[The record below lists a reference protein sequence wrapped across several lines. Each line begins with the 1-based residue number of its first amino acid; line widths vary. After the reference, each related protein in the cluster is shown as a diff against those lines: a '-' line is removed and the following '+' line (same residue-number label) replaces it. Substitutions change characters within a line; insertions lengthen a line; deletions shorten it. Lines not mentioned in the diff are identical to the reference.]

1 MRLKL
6 NRHQILKKYYY
17 ILLTIDFIPKHKLF
31 FKGLSIHLLCDRAAE
46 SLQILLFRNEGKT
59 LHQPVIKSV
68 MAKLKTN
75 VLYGVFSIDLFCKI
89 TTSKRQLQMM
99 ASDPMTPNIMLR
111 PVVILTLN
119 SLQSLPSVVKSG
131 FPNGW
136 HCLHLFRQVH
146 LLLLLFMLY
155 SQLFAVWP
163 IRYCSIF
170 REWIVFIYTSKTSAG

>member
-1 MRLKL
+1 MHLKL
-6 NRHQILKKYYY
+6 NRLQILKKYY
-17 ILLTIDFIPKHKLF
+17 ILLAVQFLPKHKLF
-31 FKGLSIHLLCDRAAE
+31 FKGLSTHLLCDRADE
-46 SLQILLFRNEGKT
+46 MLQILLFGNKGKT

-119 SLQSLPSVVKSG
+119 SLQSLPFVVKSRFSSG
-131 FPNGW
+131 
-136 HCLHLFRQVH
+136 
-146 LLLLLFMLY
+146 
-155 SQLFAVWP
+155 
-163 IRYCSIF
+163 
-170 REWIVFIYTSKTSAG
+170 